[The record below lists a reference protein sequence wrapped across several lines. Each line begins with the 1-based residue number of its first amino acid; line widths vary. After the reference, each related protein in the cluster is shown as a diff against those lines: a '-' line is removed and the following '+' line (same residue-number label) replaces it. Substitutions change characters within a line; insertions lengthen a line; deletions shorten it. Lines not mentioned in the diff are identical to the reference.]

1 MMFSPFE
8 RLVAMRYLRARRQE
22 GFISVIAGF
31 SFLGIALGVATLI
44 VVMAVMNGFRGEL
57 MGRVL
62 GLNGHLTVK
71 AVDGGPLPAFDALAA
86 ELRRL
91 PGVVT
96 VMPLVEGQ
104 ALVSNRGAALGAQ
117 IRGVRAEDF
126 RNRPALADRI
136 IRGSAGDFD
145 DDRLAVGYRIAQRLG
160 IGYGGDDALTLTVPQ
175 TDTKA
180 FGTAPRARAFPVA
193 AVFDVGMA
201 EVDSGT
207 IFMPLEAAQSFFGLA
222 GSQATALELFVL
234 DPMNMDG
241 VRAAVEQT
249 VGARGRVLGWQQ
261 VNSSLFTALQV
272 ERTAMFV
279 ILTLIILVAA
289 FNIISSLMMLVKE
302 KGRDVAILRTM
313 GASQG
318 MVMRIFLLSGAS
330 VGVVGTLAGF
340 LLGILLAANMNG
352 IGHLIELV
360 SGGGGLSPEAA
371 FLSHLPARIAW
382 GEVVLVVVM
391 GLVLSIGATLY
402 PSWRAARLDPVEALR
417 YE

>member
-71 AVDGGPLPAFDALAA
+71 AVDGGPLPGFDALAD

-91 PGVVT
+91 TGVVT

-104 ALVSNRGAALGAQ
+104 ALVSSRGAALGAQ
-117 IRGVRAEDF
+117 IRGVRTEDF
-126 RNRPALADRI
+126 RNRPALANSI
-136 IRGSAGDFD
+136 VRGAAATFG
-145 DDRLAVGYRIAQRLG
+145 DDRLAVGYRMAQRLG
-160 IGYGGDDALTLTVPQ
+160 IGYGGEDVLTLTVPQ
-175 TDTKA
+175 TDVAA

-193 AVFDVGMA
+193 AVFEVNMA
-201 EVDSGT
+201 EVDGGT
-207 IFMPLEAAQSFFGLA
+207 IFMPLDAAQSFFGLEE
-222 GSQATALELFVL
+222 GQVTALELFVL
-234 DPMNMDG
+234 DPMDMDD
-241 VRAAVEQT
+241 VRTAVEQA

-261 VNSSLFTALQV
+261 VNGSLFTALQV
-272 ERTAMFV
+272 ERTVMFI

-313 GASQG
+313 GASRG
-318 MVMRIFLLSGAS
+318 MVMRIFLLCGAS

-340 LLGILLAANMNG
+340 VLGVVLAGNMDG

-360 SGGGGLSPEAA
+360 SGGRGLSPEAA
-371 FLSHLPARIAW
+371 FLSRLPARIAW
-382 GEVVLVVVM
+382 GEVTLVVAM
-391 GLVLSIGATLY
+391 GLVLSVGATLY